1 MSLIGPYTELRSNS
15 ALFIAD
21 SSNAAVLLLMM
32 ANDFSGVLIKVVVA
46 DAAVVNAAVA
56 WPRRL
61 DREINAVRAN
71 VEEIC
76 REFNSI
82 NEIIVRLFT
91 WSHVAL
97 QSTSRHASQ
106 RPEDRNLL
114 AGFIQIGIVG
124 TSKV

>member
-1 MSLIGPYTELRSNS
+1 MELRSDS
-15 ALFIAD
+15 AFFIAD

-32 ANDFSGVLIKVVVA
+32 ANDFGGVLIKVVVA

-76 REFNSI
+76 RESDGM

-91 WSHVAL
+91 WFHVAL
-97 QSTSRHASQ
+97 QSTPTDHIRAGANSQ
-106 RPEDRNLL
+106 EE
-114 AGFIQIGIVG
+114 I
-124 TSKV
+124 

>member
-1 MSLIGPYTELRSNS
+1 LRSDS
-15 ALFIAD
+15 AFFIAG

-32 ANDFSGVLIKVVVA
+32 ANDFGGVLIKVVVA
-46 DAAVVNAAVA
+46 DAAVVNAAAA

-76 REFNSI
+76 RESDGM

-91 WSHVAL
+91 WFHVAL

-106 RPEDRNLL
+106 ANLHSD
-114 AGFIQIGIVG
+114 GIVG
-124 TSKV
+124 T